1 MNEQTAQELMLL
13 LTELVAEVKRLREAV
28 ESKSTSTKKRR
39 GRPKKDDEQ
48 PEVQLAEPAPA
59 PQPEPAPAPQPE
71 PAPAPQ
77 PEPAP
82 AAPVYENVIDSLTAY
97 VNSHLDDSEKTV
109 VHSKGND
116 LYVGETLI
124 TQDIVNALYPMKMN
138 NTPFDVA
145 ATRTQLPKAVVICI
159 YAILDAQLKQQKG

>member
-59 PQPEPAPAPQPE
+59 PQPEPAPTPQPE
-71 PAPAPQ
+71 PA
-77 PEPAP
+77 PAP

-124 TQDIVNALYPMKMN
+124 TQDIVNALYPLKIN